1 MPLRRLQQSALLLF
15 AALLCLPVI
24 AVDHTVV
31 AGRMVYDRVRDGT
44 PPVP

>member
-24 AVDHTVV
+24 AVV
-31 AGRMVYDRVRDGT
+31 ASWLQWNATSAQILG
-44 PPVP
+44 